1 MNRFAPWKTVL
12 ILLVLIF
19 SVIYA
24 LPNLYPDEP
33 SLQISGVNAGIPV
46 DDAQLQRVNQ
56 YLADANVAVKSASL
70 EATNIVLRFS
80 NSELQ
85 LKAKDVLQQQLGDD
99 YLAALNLAPTT
110 PQWLKKLG
118 AAPIK
123 LGLDLRGGV
132 HFLLEVDLKSAL
144 QQRQGVLLDEV
155 KTQLREQKI
164 RYGQVRAASESSI
177 EIQLRDEKDLIAA
190 QDELNKQLPEYVWTA
205 DNTAHKLTLQWS
217 PQQLKKIQDYAIG
230 QNLTTLR
237 NRVNELG
244 VAEAVVQRQGA
255 NRIVVELPGV
265 QDTAMAK
272 RVLGRTANLEFRLYK
287 SEAALAPAGSEIF
300 PMPNEGRQVALDT
313 QVIVSGDQV
322 IDAQSGYDE
331 NNQPQVNITLDS
343 KGGARINRVTREH
356 IGDRMAVLFVEHKTR
371 NVKKSADDQSLASRE
386 KFIDKQVINVATI
399 QSALGSQF
407 RITGLDSPAE
417 SSELALMLRAGALAA
432 PMYFV
437 EERTVGPSLGQQNIE
452 DGLKSILIGFIFV
465 VIFMQAFYKVFG
477 FFANVAVLMNL
488 IVTVAVMSL
497 IPGAVLTLPG
507 MAGMVLTVGMA
518 VDANVLI
525 FERIREELREG
536 HAPQRAIQ
544 LGYDRAF
551 LTIWDSHLTTLIV
564 AFILFAIGNGPV
576 KGFAVTL
583 GIGIVLSLF
592 TAIMVTRA
600 LTYLVY
606 ERRAKLDKISI

>member
-12 ILLVLIF
+12 ILIVLMF

-33 SLQISGVNAGIPV
+33 SLQISGVNAGITV
-46 DDAQLQRVNQ
+46 DEAALVRVQ
-56 YLADANVAVKSASL
+56 KLLSDANLAVKSAGVESG
-70 EATNIVLRFS
+70 NIVLRFS
-80 NSELQ
+80 DSESQ
-85 LKAKDVLQQQLGDD
+85 LKAKDQLQQQLGDD
-99 YLAALNLAPTT
+99 YLAALNLAATT
-110 PQWLKKLG
+110 PDWLKKIG
-118 AAPIK
+118 ASPIK

-144 QQRQGVLLDEV
+144 QQRQGLLLEDI
-155 KTQLREQKI
+155 KNQLRDQKI
-164 RYGQVRAASESSI
+164 RYSQVRATSDSSV
-177 EIQLRDEKDLIAA
+177 QVSLKDENDLVAA
-190 QDELNKQLPEYVWTA
+190 QQHLGKQLAEYRWVA
-205 DNTAHKLTLQWS
+205 DKNTQTLTLQWTE
-217 PQQLKKIQDYAIG
+217 PQLKQIQDYAID

-244 VAEAVVQRQGA
+244 VAEAVVQRQGS

-287 SEAALAPAGSEIF
+287 SDAGPTDIGNDIF
-300 PMPNEGRQVALDT
+300 PMSKQGRNILLDS

-322 IDAQSGYDE
+322 IDAQASYDE

-343 KGGARINRVTREH
+343 KGGTRMNRITREH

-371 NVKKSADDQSLASRE
+371 AAKNVAGQALTDRE
-386 KFIDKQVINVATI
+386 KFVDKQVINVATI
-399 QSALGSQF
+399 QSALGNQF

-417 SSELALMLRAGALAA
+417 SSELALLLRAGALAA

-437 EERTVGPSLGQQNIE
+437 EERTVGPSLGQQNIN
-452 DGLKSILIGFIFV
+452 DGLKSIVIGFILV

-536 HAPQRAIQ
+536 HSPMRAIQ
-544 LGYDRAF
+544 MGYDRAF

-583 GIGIVLSLF
+583 GIGIILSLF
-592 TAIMVTRA
+592 TAVMVTRA
-600 LTYLVY
+600 LTHLVY
-606 ERRAKLDKISI
+606 ERRKNLEKISI

>member
-33 SLQISGVNAGIPV
+33 SLQISGVNAGIVV
-46 DDAQLQRVNQ
+46 DQAELDRINQ
-56 YLADANVAVKSASL
+56 YLADASIVVKSTQLDAS
-70 EATNIVLRFS
+70 NILLRFA

-99 YLAALNLAPTT
+99 YLAALNLAATT
-110 PQWLKKLG
+110 PSWLKKLG

-132 HFLLEVDLKSAL
+132 HFLLEVDLKAAL
-144 QQRQGVLLDEV
+144 QQRQGLLLEEV
-155 KTQLREQKI
+155 KTQLRDQKI
-164 RYGQVRAASESSI
+164 RYSQVRAVSDSSI
-177 EIQLRDEKDLIAA
+177 QIQLRDVGDLTTA
-190 QDELNKQLPEYVWTA
+190 QQQLNKQLPEYVWTA
-205 DNTAHKLTLQWS
+205 DNVTQVLTLQWS
-217 PQQLKKIQDYAIG
+217 PAQLKKIQDYAID
-230 QNLTTLR
+230 QNLSTLR

-244 VAEAVVQRQGA
+244 VAEALVQRQGG

-287 SEAALAPAGSEIF
+287 SEAAQAPAGSEIF
-300 PMPNEGRQVALDT
+300 PMTKEGRQVALDT
-313 QVIVSGDQV
+313 QVIVAGDQV

-331 NNQPQVNITLDS
+331 NNRPQVNITLDS

-371 NVKKSADDQSLASRE
+371 AIKSAEGQSQVKRE
-386 KFIDKQVINVATI
+386 KFVDKQVINVATI
-399 QSALGSQF
+399 QSALGNHF

-437 EERTVGPSLGQQNIE
+437 EERTVGPSLGEQNIK
-452 DGLKSILIGFIFV
+452 DGLKSIVIGFLFV
-465 VIFMQAFYKVFG
+465 VIFMQVFYKVFG
-477 FFANVAVLMNL
+477 LFANLAVLMNL

-525 FERIREELREG
+525 FERIREELRDG
-536 HAPQRAIQ
+536 HLPMRAIQ
-544 LGYDRAF
+544 MGYDRAF

-583 GIGIVLSLF
+583 GVGIILSLF
-592 TAIMVTRA
+592 TAVMVTRA
-600 LTYLVY
+600 LTHLVY
-606 ERRAKLDKISI
+606 ERRAKLEKISI

>member
-33 SLQISGVNAGIPV
+33 SLQISGVNAGISV

-56 YLADANVAVKSASL
+56 YLAEANVAVKSAKL
-70 EATNIVLRFS
+70 EAGNIVLRFT

-85 LKAKDVLQQQLGDD
+85 LKAKDVLHQQLGDD
-99 YLAALNLAPTT
+99 YLAALNLAATT
-110 PQWLKKLG
+110 PQWLRKLG

-144 QQRQGVLLDEV
+144 QQRQGVLLEEV

-177 EIQLRDEKDLIAA
+177 QIQLRDEKDLIAA
-190 QDELNKQLPEYVWTA
+190 QDALNKQLPEYLWTA
-205 DNTAHKLTLQWS
+205 DNAAHTLTLQWS
-217 PQQLKKIQDYAIG
+217 PQQLKQIQDYAIG

-244 VAEAVVQRQGA
+244 VAEALVQRQGA

-300 PMPNEGRQVALDT
+300 PMPKEGRQVALDA

-322 IDAQSGYDE
+322 IDAQSSYDE

-371 NVKKSADDQSLASRE
+371 TVKKGADDQTPAVRE
-386 KFIDKQVINVATI
+386 KFVDKQVINVATI

-452 DGLKSILIGFIFV
+452 DGLKSIVIGFIFV
-465 VIFMQAFYKVFG
+465 VIFMQIFYKVFG
-477 FFANVAVLMNL
+477 LFANVAVFMNL

-525 FERIREELREG
+525 FERIREELRDG
-536 HAPQRAIQ
+536 HSPLRAIQ
-544 LGYDRAF
+544 MGYDRAF

-583 GIGIVLSLF
+583 GIGIMLSLF

-600 LTYLVY
+600 LTHLVY
-606 ERRAKLDKISI
+606 ERRAKLEKISI

>member
-33 SLQISGVNAGIPV
+33 SLQISGVNAGITV

-56 YLADANVAVKSASL
+56 YLAAANIAVKSAKL
-70 EATNIVLRFS
+70 EAGNILLRFS

-85 LKAKDVLQQQLGDD
+85 LKAKDVLQMQLGDD

-110 PQWLKKLG
+110 PEWLKKLG

-144 QQRQGVLLDEV
+144 QQRQGVLLEEV

-177 EIQLRDEKDLIAA
+177 QIQLRDEKDLIAA
-190 QDELNKQLPEYVWTA
+190 QDVLNKQLPEYQWTA
-205 DNTAHKLTLQWS
+205 DNAVHMLTLQWS

-244 VAEAVVQRQGA
+244 VAEALVQRQGA
-255 NRIVVELPGV
+255 NRIVAELPGV

-300 PMPNEGRQVALDT
+300 SMPKEGRQVALDS
-313 QVIVSGDQV
+313 QIIVSGDQV
-322 IDAQSGYDE
+322 IDAQSSYDE

-371 NVKKSADDQSLASRE
+371 TVKKGADEQAPTVRE
-386 KFIDKQVINVATI
+386 KFLDKQVINVATI

-452 DGLKSILIGFIFV
+452 DGLKSIVIGFIFV
-465 VIFMQAFYKVFG
+465 VIFMQIFYKVFG
-477 FFANVAVLMNL
+477 LFANVAVFMNL
-488 IVTVAVMSL
+488 IVTVALMSL

-536 HAPQRAIQ
+536 HSPVRAIQ
-544 LGYDRAF
+544 MGYDRAF

-606 ERRAKLDKISI
+606 ERRAKLEKISI